1 MGDIAVQNHM
11 VRVCQWV
18 SLSLE
23 LGDSRGRVRAQVGGI
38 ISELEKIKG
47 LYLAAIRLVQP
58 TPALAREHYAEHASK
73 SWFPDLEKYFISGP
87 VVVMIWEG
95 IDAVPLVRER
105 IGTTD
110 PAKSV
115 RIVALCGL
123 YVVALCGIV
132 WRG

>member
-1 MGDIAVQNHM
+1 MLALGDIAVQNHM

-18 SLSLE
+18 SLSLSLE

-115 RIVALCGL
+115 RIVALCG
-123 YVVALCGIV
+123 IV
-132 WRG
+132 WRGVAR